1 MIVEVAGKAVY
12 AYTGGRP
19 FDPGRPV
26 AVFVHGAQHDHS
38 VWALQS
44 RYFAHHG
51 FSVLAVDLP
60 GHMRSAGPAL
70 TSIGALADWLDAL
83 LVALKVDKAFVAGH
97 SMGSLVALEFAARH
111 PERASA
117 IALLATAVPMAVSP
131 ALLEAAR
138 EREPE
143 AIALVNAWSHST
155 LAAKPSSP
163 GPGFWL
169 RGMNRRLM
177 ERVSARGEAQLF
189 HTDFAACNAYE
200 DGLASAAKV
209 RCPVRLLVGQRD
221 MMTPP
226 RAAGALA
233 ATLAQAGVT
242 VDTVKLDAGHA
253 LMTEQPDATLDALYG
268 FAVQYVQY
276 VGNG

>member
-1 MIVEVAGKAVY
+1 MIVDVADKAAY

-19 FDPGRPV
+19 FDPQRPI

-70 TSIGALADWLDAL
+70 TSIGALADWLAAL
-83 LVALKVDKAFVAGH
+83 LDAVGAAKHTRIFVAGH
-97 SMGSLVALEFAARH
+97 SMGSLVTLEFAARH
-111 PERASA
+111 PERAA
-117 IALLATAVPMAVSP
+117 CIALLATAFPMTVSP
-131 ALLEAAR
+131 ALLDAAR

-163 GPGFWL
+163 GPGAWL
-169 RGMNRRLM
+169 RGMNQRLM
-177 ERVSARGEAQLF
+177 QRVSARGEPQLF
-189 HTDFAACNAYE
+189 HTDFAACNAYA
-200 DGLASAAKV
+200 DGLTSAAKV
-209 RCPVRLLVGQRD
+209 RCPVRLIVGQRD
-221 MMTPP
+221 AMTPP
-226 RAAGALA
+226 RAARAIADALA
-233 ATLAQAGVT
+233 KGGVA
-242 VDTVKLDAGHA
+242 VDTVTLDAGHA
-253 LMTEQPDATLDALYG
+253 LMTEQPDATLDALYR
-268 FAVQYVQY
+268 FAAPR

>member
-1 MIVEVAGKAVY
+1 MIVDVAGQAAY
-12 AYTGGRP
+12 AYTGGRA
-19 FDPGRPV
+19 FDPARPV
-26 AVFVHGAQHDHS
+26 AVFIHGAQHDHS

-83 LVALKVDKAFVAGH
+83 LAALEVEKAFVAGH

-111 PERASA
+111 PGRASA

-169 RGMNRRLM
+169 RGMNQRLM
-177 ERVSARGEAQLF
+177 ERVSARGAPQLF
-189 HTDFAACNAYE
+189 HADFAACNAYA
-200 DGLASAAKV
+200 DGLSSAAKV
-209 RCPVRLLVGQRD
+209 SCPVRMIVGKRD

-226 RAAGALA
+226 RAAHALA
-233 ATLAQAGVT
+233 SALAQAGVP
-242 VDTVKLDAGHA
+242 VDTVTLDAGHA
-253 LMTEQPDATLDALYG
+253 LMTEQPDATLDALFA
-268 FAVQYVQY
+268 FAVQQETPMR
-276 VGNG
+276 NG

>member
-1 MIVEVAGKAVY
+1 MIVDVAGKPVY
-12 AYTGGRP
+12 AYTASHAIEPALP
-19 FDPGRPV
+19 F

-44 RYFAHHG
+44 RYFANHG
-51 FSVLAVDLP
+51 FNALAVDLP
-60 GHMRSAGPAL
+60 GHLRSAGPAL
-70 TSIGALADWLDAL
+70 TSIGALADWLAALLDAL
-83 LVALKVDKAFVAGH
+83 NAPQAFVAGH

-111 PERASA
+111 PERAQR
-117 IALLATAVPMAVSP
+117 IALLATAFPMTVAP
-131 ALLEAAR
+131 TLLEAAR

-169 RGMNRRLM
+169 RGMNQRLM
-177 ERVSARGEAQLF
+177 ERVSARGEPQLF
-189 HTDFAACNAYE
+189 HTDFAACNAYA

-209 RCPVRLLVGQRD
+209 RCPVRLILGKRD
-221 MMTPP
+221 AMTPP
-226 RAAGALA
+226 RATRALA
-233 ATLAQAGVT
+233 EAFVQAGT
-242 VDTVKLDAGHA
+242 PVDTVTLDAGHA
-253 LMTEQPDATLDALYG
+253 LMTEQPDATLDALYA
-268 FAVQYVQY
+268 FATQQTPR